1 MLIQDKIVIISGVGP
16 IMGQPRIGIA
26 GAQGASAIQ
35 ATSQQAT
42 AAFGRR
48 VRNLISNI
56 NYHGEWSR
64 ADDGALNHATIHND
78 IISG

>member
-16 IMGQPRIGIA
+16 GMGQARIGIA
-26 GAQGASAIQ
+26 GAQGASAVQ
-35 ATSQQAT
+35 ATAQQVA

-48 VRNLISNI
+48 IRNLISNI
-56 NYHGEWSR
+56 NYHGERSR
-64 ADDGALNHATIHND
+64 ADNGALNHATIHND